1 MQPEERDAAYLWDM
15 LEAGREAVA
24 FTTGISFEAYSHDR
38 MRQRAVERAI
48 EIVGEAARRVSEDF
62 RQAHPDIPWRPII
75 AQRHVLAHEYGEILQ
90 ERIWRVAT
98 VHLPALIAQLG
109 PLIPPLPPEAAE

>member
-24 FTTGISFEAYSHDR
+24 FMTG
-38 MRQRAVERAI
+38 
-48 EIVGEAARRVSEDF
+48 
-62 RQAHPDIPWRPII
+62 
-75 AQRHVLAHEYGEILQ
+75 EYGEILQ
-90 ERIWRVAT
+90 ERLWRVVT
-98 VHLPALIAQLG
+98 VHLPALIAQLE